1 MEKERVK
8 LIVRNM
14 ELLLNQLKLELQD
27 DADDYVLKVAD
38 SLNQDYDEIFEE
50 DE

>member
-1 MEKERVK
+1 MEKERVR

-27 DADDYVLKVAD
+27 DPDDYLIKVAD

-50 DE
+50 EE